1 MYDNMKIDAVKI
13 FKKNGGQL
21 RMAQAI
27 KLGISRYKL
36 YSLRDKGVIELVARG
51 IYRLRSIPSLSSPDI
66 QTVCYR
72 VPRAVIF
79 LISALSFHDMT
90 TQIPHEVSIA
100 VPVKSR
106 APSID
111 YPPVKVYHLKSE
123 IYSSGIVEHVIDGIT
138 VKVYDPE
145 KTLVDS
151 FRYRN
156 KIGLDVAI
164 EALKFYRQRGRMNL
178 TQISKYAKICRVDK
192 IMQPYLEAVI

>member
-1 MYDNMKIDAVKI
+1 MSGSMKNDAVKI
-13 FKKNGGQL
+13 FEENGGQL
-21 RMAQAI
+21 RMAEAI
-27 KLGISRYKL
+27 KLGISRYSL
-36 YSLRDKGVIELVARG
+36 YSLRDRGVIELVARG
-51 IYRLRSIPSLSSPDI
+51 VFRLRTMPSLSSPDI

-72 VPRAVIF
+72 VPKAVIF
-79 LISALSFHDMT
+79 LISALSFHKMT

-106 APSID
+106 APLID

-123 IYSSGIVEHVIDGIT
+123 IYSSGIEERIIDGIT
-138 VKVYDPE
+138 VRVYDPE

-178 TQISKYAKICRVDK
+178 NLISKYAKICRVEK
-192 IMQPYLEAVI
+192 IMQPYLEAIV

>member
-1 MYDNMKIDAVKI
+1 MSDMKIDAVKI
-13 FKKNGGQL
+13 FKQNGGQL
-21 RMAQAI
+21 RMAEAI
-27 KLGISRYKL
+27 KLGINRYKL
-36 YSLRDKGVIELVARG
+36 YSLRDRGIIELVARG

-106 APSID
+106 APSFD

-123 IYSSGIVEHVIDGIT
+123 IYSSGIEEHVIDGIT
-138 VKVYDPE
+138 VKVYDRE
-145 KTLVDS
+145 KTLVDC

-156 KIGLDVAI
+156 KIGLDIAL
-164 EALKFYRQRGRMNL
+164 EALKEYREKGRMNL
-178 TQISKYAKICRVDK
+178 IKISKYARICRVHK
-192 IMQPYLEAVI
+192 VMQPYLEAIV